1 VPVLLTQGD
10 QSPGWF
16 LEIVRRL
23 DEAIP
28 SARVATIAGAS
39 HNPHGT
45 HPAEYA
51 ALLAA
56 HVESQTEA
64 VR

>member
-1 VPVLLTQGD
+1 VPVLLTQGSE
-10 QSPGWF
+10 SPGWF
-16 LEIVRRL
+16 IEIIRRL

-28 SARVATIAGAS
+28 SAQVITIPGAS

-45 HPAEYA
+45 HPADFA
-51 ALLAA
+51 AVVAA
-56 HVESQTEA
+56 HVQTQQEA